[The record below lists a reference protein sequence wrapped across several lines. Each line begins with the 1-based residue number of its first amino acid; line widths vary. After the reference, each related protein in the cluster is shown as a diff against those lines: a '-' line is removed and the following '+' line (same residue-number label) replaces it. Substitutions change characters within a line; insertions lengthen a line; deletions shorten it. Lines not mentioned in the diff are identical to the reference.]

1 MEQDKLTEQTAENC
15 TALEHEPA
23 AINVRPRR
31 VTTLSAKATENYEAS
46 CEQHRRRTDAAWECV
61 EAAILKLSNAHEEA
75 VDVIAAQLRS
85 SYERY
90 KKITDKYTAFLT
102 ATETQASRKELD
114 MLSAIDADRDMI
126 VKERLRETTEQARNL
141 RAETASKRS
150 LSVSSRASSVSRRSR
165 SSTMSIAAAQ
175 ARAQADAIRARA
187 AFSRREAAMRLEK
200 AKIDAELE
208 ILHHEREVAVAEA
221 QANALEAAAEQ
232 DGGERSR
239 VTPSI
244 DPTLRTASYVTQQE
258 ELNGRFQSPH
268 SPVVSRTNRD
278 ENDSVLSGAA
288 VAQNSPTGVR
298 VIQPPPI
305 HEVAPDGSSTELA
318 GVLKFLCRRD
328 LVSGGLTKFDDQPE
342 NYRAW
347 KSSFKGVTRDLGL
360 SPREE
365 LDLLIKWL
373 GPRSATQ
380 AQRLKSVHV
389 EDFAAGLNT
398 VWNRLDG
405 TYGCPEVVEDSLLK
419 RLEDFPR
426 VSHRDAFKLQEL
438 SDLLLELEVAKA
450 DPHLAGLRYLDTAR
464 GVNAIVAKL
473 PPGLQE
479 KWMSAGSKYKK
490 EHQTAFPP
498 FSFFSKFIMDEAGM
512 RNDPSFKLSRDT
524 PADFSARKQDNSKTR
539 PKATV
544 STKKTEI
551 DSTSAD
557 ACQDT
562 IPNGQPAQAKNSVDK
577 WCPLHKKPHPLEKC
591 RAFREKNQE
600 ERTEFLRQQGICMRC
615 CLSHSHIKAQCQ
627 AILRCRVCDSGD
639 HATALHVA
647 SPSSPLSSVTA
658 SNVSAAESSERRV
671 TSTRTHVASGSDDSK
686 SCAKLCLVD
695 VAHDSD
701 PSKTLRAYVILDEQ
715 SNRSLIKSELLD
727 YFRVNGTPVQYTL
740 RTCSGNTAVAG
751 RSADGF
757 SIHSLAGDVKLHLP
771 PLLECNEIPDNRS
784 EIPTPDA
791 AQSYPHLRKI
801 ANEIPP
807 IDSEANILLLLGR
820 DILRAH
826 KVRRTLNGPH
836 DAPYAQKLDLGWVI
850 VGDVC
855 ANRTRKATSVNV
867 FKTHVLEN
875 GRPSLFE
882 PCSNHFFVKETPVPK
897 ANELPPPQGSTVTAD
912 TKGIHSHRL
921 FETTNSDEQRALS
934 IEDRKFI
941 EMMDRDF
948 ARNETNSWVAPLPFR
963 TPRCKLPNNR
973 QQALSRL
980 FSLRRTLL
988 RNPETRERFM
998 RFMEE
1003 LFVSG
1008 HAEEAPPLCEND
1020 ERWYLPIFGVCHP
1033 QKPDQI
1039 RVVFDSS
1046 AQHEGVSLNSAL
1058 LTGPDMT
1065 NNLVGILVR
1074 FREEPVGV
1082 MADVQQ
1088 MFYSFTVREDH
1099 RDFLRFLWFR
1109 DNDLNREIIECRM
1122 KVHVF
1127 GNSPSPA
1134 VATYGLRRTAREAVQ
1149 QFGEDAKKF
1158 VERDFYVDDA
1168 LKSFPTEEDAIG
1180 LLKTTQQM
1188 LASANIRLHKIASNR
1203 QNVLLAFPS
1212 EDHAKGLQNLDFSAD
1227 PLPTQRSLGL
1237 LWDVRDD
1244 SFVFRAP
1251 LQDKPYTRRGVLSTV
1266 NSLYDPLGFVA
1277 PVTVQ
1282 GKHLL
1287 RELTAEGYD
1296 WDTPLSEDKRQQWD
1310 DWKTSLHALHDLR
1323 IARSYAPMSL
1333 REARC
1338 KELHVFSDASTKA
1351 VAAVAYLRVID
1362 VDGGKHIGF
1371 VMGKAKLTPQPEH
1384 TIPRL
1389 ELCAAVLAVEMTDF
1403 ILREIDFRP
1412 DSVVFYTDSKV
1423 VLGYI
1428 FNETRRFHV
1437 YVANRVQRIRKSTR
1451 PEQWKYVRTDE
1462 NPADHATRMV
1472 PATRLK
1478 GTNWF
1483 TAPDFLSRHET
1494 DPATQDFVLVDPDHD
1509 KELRPEASTFVTKVN
1524 VNERLGSN
1532 RFSRF
1537 SSWQSL
1543 QRAVASLIRVVRQR
1557 GKEPQPEADAVLL
1570 LLRAK
1575 TVAIGAVQQDAFSEE
1590 IHCIREQKSL
1600 PRNSPLRKLDPF
1612 LDARGLLRVGGRLN
1626 KGDFPDDERNPLI
1639 IPGRHHV
1646 ATLLVRHYH
1655 ERVQHQGRHF
1665 TEGAIRSAGFW
1676 LIGGKRCI
1684 CSVLSG
1690 CVLCKKLR
1698 GRFQEQKMADLPKD
1712 RLSEDPPF
1720 TNVGIDV
1727 FGSWT
1732 IAARRTRGGIANSK
1746 RWAVIFTCLSIRAV
1760 HIEVIESLDT
1770 TAFINAL
1777 RRFLAI
1783 RGPVKLIRSDC
1794 GTNFVGACRELGIN
1808 AKSLDSSDVGNF
1820 LSENGCTWAFNPP
1833 HASHMGGAW
1842 ERMIGITRRILDSM
1856 LIQNRHHH
1864 LTHDTLATF
1873 MAEVS
1878 AIINARP
1885 LAPVSYDP
1893 EDPYLLTPATLLTQ
1907 KTGEQR
1913 ASSWKTGH
1921 RQPIQAALATSAGPH

>member
-1 MEQDKLTEQTAENC
+1 
-15 TALEHEPA
+15 
-23 AINVRPRR
+23 
-31 VTTLSAKATENYEAS
+31 
-46 CEQHRRRTDAAWECV
+46 
-61 EAAILKLSNAHEEA
+61 
-75 VDVIAAQLRS
+75 
-85 SYERY
+85 
-90 KKITDKYTAFLT
+90 
-102 ATETQASRKELD
+102 
-114 MLSAIDADRDMI
+114 
-126 VKERLRETTEQARNL
+126 
-141 RAETASKRS
+141 
-150 LSVSSRASSVSRRSR
+150 
-165 SSTMSIAAAQ
+165 
-175 ARAQADAIRARA
+175 
-187 AFSRREAAMRLEK
+187 
-200 AKIDAELE
+200 
-208 ILHHEREVAVAEA
+208 
-221 QANALEAAAEQ
+221 
-232 DGGERSR
+232 
-239 VTPSI
+239 
-244 DPTLRTASYVTQQE
+244 
-258 ELNGRFQSPH
+258 
-268 SPVVSRTNRD
+268 
-278 ENDSVLSGAA
+278 
-288 VAQNSPTGVR
+288 
-298 VIQPPPI
+298 
-305 HEVAPDGSSTELA
+305 
-318 GVLKFLCRRD
+318 
-328 LVSGGLTKFDDQPE
+328 
-342 NYRAW
+342 
-347 KSSFKGVTRDLGL
+347 
-360 SPREE
+360 
-365 LDLLIKWL
+365 
-373 GPRSATQ
+373 
-380 AQRLKSVHV
+380 
-389 EDFAAGLNT
+389 
-398 VWNRLDG
+398 
-405 TYGCPEVVEDSLLK
+405 
-419 RLEDFPR
+419 
-426 VSHRDAFKLQEL
+426 
-438 SDLLLELEVAKA
+438 
-450 DPHLAGLRYLDTAR
+450 
-464 GVNAIVAKL
+464 
-473 PPGLQE
+473 
-479 KWMSAGSKYKK
+479 
-490 EHQTAFPP
+490 
-498 FSFFSKFIMDEAGM
+498 
-512 RNDPSFKLSRDT
+512 
-524 PADFSARKQDNSKTR
+524 
-539 PKATV
+539 
-544 STKKTEI
+544 
-551 DSTSAD
+551 
-557 ACQDT
+557 
-562 IPNGQPAQAKNSVDK
+562 
-577 WCPLHKKPHPLEKC
+577 
-591 RAFREKNQE
+591 
-600 ERTEFLRQQGICMRC
+600 
-615 CLSHSHIKAQCQ
+615 
-627 AILRCRVCDSGD
+627 
-639 HATALHVA
+639 
-647 SPSSPLSSVTA
+647 
-658 SNVSAAESSERRV
+658 
-671 TSTRTHVASGSDDSK
+671 
-686 SCAKLCLVD
+686 
-695 VAHDSD
+695 
-701 PSKTLRAYVILDEQ
+701 
-715 SNRSLIKSELLD
+715 
-727 YFRVNGTPVQYTL
+727 
-740 RTCSGNTAVAG
+740 
-751 RSADGF
+751 
-757 SIHSLAGDVKLHLP
+757 
-771 PLLECNEIPDNRS
+771 
-784 EIPTPDA
+784 
-791 AQSYPHLRKI
+791 
-801 ANEIPP
+801 
-807 IDSEANILLLLGR
+807 
-820 DILRAH
+820 
-826 KVRRTLNGPH
+826 
-836 DAPYAQKLDLGWVI
+836 
-850 VGDVC
+850 
-855 ANRTRKATSVNV
+855 
-867 FKTHVLEN
+867 
-875 GRPSLFE
+875 
-882 PCSNHFFVKETPVPK
+882 
-897 ANELPPPQGSTVTAD
+897 
-912 TKGIHSHRL
+912 
-921 FETTNSDEQRALS
+921 
-934 IEDRKFI
+934 
-941 EMMDRDF
+941 
-948 ARNETNSWVAPLPFR
+948 
-963 TPRCKLPNNR
+963 
-973 QQALSRL
+973 
-980 FSLRRTLL
+980 
-988 RNPETRERFM
+988 M

-1296 WDTPLSEDKRQQWD
+1296 WDTPLSEDKRRQWD

-1389 ELCAAVLAVEMTDF
+1389 ELCAVVLAVEMTDF
-1403 ILREIDFRP
+1403 ILRELDFRP

-1557 GKEPQPEADAVLL
+1557 GKEPQLEADAVQL

-1590 IHCIREQKSL
+1590 IHCIREQKSF

-1684 CSVLSG
+1684 RSVLSG

-1727 FGSWT
+1727 FGPWT

-1864 LTHDTLATF
+1864 FTHDMLATF

-1907 KTGEQR
+1907 KQGNNAPAPGKLDTGNLYKRHWQQVQGLANGFWKRWRTAFLSTLQQR
-1913 ASSWKTGH
+1913 RKWQQAKPNLKKGDVILLKDS
-1921 RQPIQAALATSAGPH
+1921 QAARSDWPVGVVTQSFPSTDGRVRRIEVKAVRNGAVKTFCRPVTEVVLLVSP